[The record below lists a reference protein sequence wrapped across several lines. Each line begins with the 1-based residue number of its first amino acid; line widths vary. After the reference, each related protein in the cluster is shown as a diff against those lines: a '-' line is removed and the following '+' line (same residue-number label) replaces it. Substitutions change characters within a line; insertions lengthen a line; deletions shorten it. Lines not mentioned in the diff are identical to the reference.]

1 MLTLE
6 EIMTGNV
13 ESDASV
19 GDSPIASKSEIAKKL
34 MEEMSDEQKKGLQ
47 GWYWYDWANQAFALT
62 ILTVVAPALT
72 ASLFNTA
79 TGGGK
84 EIIGLN
90 VTGDSYYALI
100 LAVSSLFVAF
110 SSPVLG
116 VIADR
121 MPIKKKLLWAYTM
134 VGIVFTILMGAA
146 PFMGDSA
153 YLWLAVFIVI
163 GNIGFAGGNVIYYAF
178 MPYLA
183 DRRCM
188 DRVSSMGYAYGFMG
202 GSLLLLIHL
211 AVLIGP
217 LPESISTDMKLSF
230 VFVTSGLWWLGWGV
244 PMFRNC
250 PEPEISDP
258 MEYEGAI
265 PAAKMAFKEIA
276 KTFREIKKFRVLALY
291 LVAYLLFYDGV
302 NTIAAMASAFGE
314 SVLRINPSMN
324 IVLLLTVNVV
334 AIPMSIFG
342 GNLAEKYGTKM
353 VLGTV
358 LMIYCAVA
366 VIAVGFAP
374 LELEDDHKRY
384 DFQYDWNE
392 DDGVYDLTSLY
403 GKTTCCTANSWV
415 SLAGQGDASFRD
427 SYFSYIADTSADS
440 VAKGDDVQRQNISA
454 LQAATLS
461 ATMSDMTEHRFSFSF
476 SDGPEDGKRSVG
488 DGHPTIIEGGPLD
501 FWPNFMRNTVW
512 KPLGLGVSLQWIF
525 LGMMVGLVMGTAGAQ
540 ARSMFSM
547 LIPKSRTTEFF
558 GFFGFIGKAAAVI
571 GPLLYAASVA
581 VADSRVAIMSVVV
594 MILGGTYLFSLVD
607 LEEGIRAADEEDRR
621 NEENDKSRTP
631 DSKN

>member
-1 MLTLE
+1 VSGAAAAEAVDT
-6 EIMTGNV
+6 
-13 ESDASV
+13 SV
-19 GDSPIASKSEIAKKL
+19 AGGTNSNISKRLI
-34 MEEMSDEQKKGLQ
+34 EEMTDEQKKGLQ

-84 EIIGLN
+84 EMMGFNI
-90 VTGDSYYALI
+90 TGDSYYAII
-100 LAVSSLFVAF
+100 LAISSLFVAF

-121 MPIKKKLLWAYTM
+121 MPIKKKLLWAYTL
-134 VGIVFTILMGAA
+134 VGIVFTFMMAAA
-146 PFMGDSA
+146 PFLGGSA
-153 YLWLAVFIVI
+153 YLWLALFIVI

-202 GSLLLLIHL
+202 GSLLLIIHL
-211 AVLIGP
+211 GVLIGP

-230 VFVTSGLWWLGWGV
+230 VFVTSGLWWLGWGI

-250 PEPEISDP
+250 PEPEITDP
-258 MEYEGAI
+258 MEYEGAL
-265 PAAKMAFKEIA
+265 PAAKMAFREIA

-324 IVLLLTVNVV
+324 IVLLLTVNMV

-342 GNLAEKYGTKM
+342 GRLAEKYGTKK
-353 VLGTV
+353 VLGSV
-358 LMIYCAVA
+358 LLVYCVVA
-366 VIAVGFAP
+366 VLAVGFAP
-374 LELEDDHKRY
+374 LELEDDHDRY

-392 DDGVYDLTSLY
+392 DDGVYELTSLY

-427 SYFSYIADTSADS
+427 AYFLYISTTPVEQ
-440 VAKGDDVQRQNISA
+440 VAKGDDVQRASISTD
-454 LQAATLS
+454 QAAALS
-461 ATMSDMTEHRFSFSF
+461 ASMSGMTDHRFSFSF
-476 SDGPEDGKRSVG
+476 TGGPEDGERSVG

-501 FWPNFMRNTVW
+501 FWPNFMRDSVW
-512 KPLGLGVSLQWIF
+512 KPLGMGVSMQWIF
-525 LGMMVGLVMGTAGAQ
+525 LGMMVGFVMGTAGAQ
-540 ARSMFSM
+540 SRSMFSM
-547 LIPKSRTTEFF
+547 LIPKTRTTEFF
-558 GFFGFIGKAAAVI
+558 GFFGFIGKAAAVA
-571 GPLLYAASVA
+571 GPLLYALSVA
-581 VADSRVAIMSVVV
+581 VADSRVALLSIVV
-594 MILGGTYLFSLVD
+594 MILIGTYLFSHID

-621 NEENDKSRTP
+621 NEERGGGGAAEPAGAGSEED
-631 DSKN
+631 